1 MVEPI
6 HDGVLKFI
14 NQNRIRNGNLPGRK
28 VLIFGEPKIGKTVL
42 AARLGKHNWFV
53 TDEDGYTAL
62 ENESMRKLCG
72 HWDGTVFEK
81 WADVRI
87 ILQAAEAG
95 QLICECGELVDNVIL
110 DTVSGMINHTVQQ
123 IIASGTTPRD
133 GKVSPEAAGRPD
145 YLVSRERLIPV
156 MSQIATMRKVSV
168 TLTMHTR
175 ETGKVK
181 TQVLPDAH
189 NSAYEVIN
197 KYVSVQA
204 HLTMNLE
211 GERMLQVAPTGNGVV
226 AGSRYDFP
234 KAFVTDDEFVAH
246 IENWKGVI

>member
-1 MVEPI
+1 MAEPVA
-6 HDGVLKFI
+6 DGILNFI
-14 NQNRIRNGNLPGRK
+14 NQNRIRNGALPARK
-28 VLIFGEPKIGKTVL
+28 ILIFGAPKLGKTVL

-53 TDEDGYTAL
+53 TDEDGYTSL
-62 ENESMRKLCG
+62 ENDSMRAFCG
-72 HWDGTVFEK
+72 HWDGTLFEK

-95 QLICECGELVDNVIL
+95 QLKCTCGEPVDNVIL

-123 IIASGTTPRD
+123 IIMSGTTPKT
-133 GKVSPEAAGRPD
+133 GKVSPEAAGLPD

-156 MSQIATMRKVSV
+156 MSQIASMRKVSV
-168 TLTMHTR
+168 TLTMHAR
-175 ETGKVK
+175 EAGKVK
-181 TQVLPDAH
+181 TQVVPDAH

-204 HLTMNLE
+204 HLTMNEE
-211 GERMLQVAPTGNGVV
+211 GERMLQVAPTGNGIV

-234 KAFVTDDEFVAH
+234 KPFVTDDEFVAH